1 MPPPCLETVYQ
12 LQWEHPLKLFQYLGA
27 FRSLL
32 QKINSRF
39 SIRQQRYDTF
49 LTGQECTCLRHN
61 VVKSNSYTPDCGR
74 CGHRREEALRSSSN
88 KKDFRQTRGY
98 EFIKYLDMVQC
109 GASRMD
115 LSVEAMMR
123 LQFGVGWLW
132 CEDSTG
138 DCKSEN
144 HNIII

>member
-1 MPPPCLETVYQ
+1 MLSPCPETVYQ

-61 VVKSNSYTPDCGR
+61 VDISNSYTFDCGR
-74 CGHRREEALRSSSN
+74 CGHRREETSRAASN
-88 KKDFRQTRGY
+88 QKDCRQTRGN
-98 EFIKYLDMVQC
+98 EFIEYLHVVQC
-109 GASRMD
+109 GASRTN

-123 LQFGVGWLW
+123 LQFGVGWLC

-144 HNIII
+144 HDIII

>member
-1 MPPPCLETVYQ
+1 MLSSCLETVYQ

-49 LTGQECTCLRHN
+49 LTGQECTCLRQN
-61 VVKSNSYTPDCGR
+61 VDISNSYTSDCGR
-74 CGHRREEALRSSSN
+74 CGHRREGILRSSSN
-88 KKDFRQTRGY
+88 KKNFRQTRGY
-98 EFIKYLDMVQC
+98 KFIKYLDMVQC

-132 CEDSTG
+132 CEDSTS